1 MNELPITLLIVDD
14 VPAVRRGL
22 RMRLELEDDLRVL
35 GEAADG
41 SEGLD
46 LASLL
51 QPDVVILDVEM
62 PVMDGF
68 AAATALSSRAPRAHA
83 VMLTLHDDSQT
94 RARAAASG
102 VQDFVAKHDTP
113 EVLLAAIR
121 RAAHR
126 S

>member
-1 MNELPITLLIVDD
+1 MNAPTITLLIVDD

-41 SEGLD
+41 WEGLE
-46 LASLL
+46 LASTL

-68 AAATALSSRAPRAHA
+68 AAASALPQRAPRSQP

-102 VQDFVAKHDTP
+102 IRDFVAKHDTA

-121 RAAHR
+121 RAAQR